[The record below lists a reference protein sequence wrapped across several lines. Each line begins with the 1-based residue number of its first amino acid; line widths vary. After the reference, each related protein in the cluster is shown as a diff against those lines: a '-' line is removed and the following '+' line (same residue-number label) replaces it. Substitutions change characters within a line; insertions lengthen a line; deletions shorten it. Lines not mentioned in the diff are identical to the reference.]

1 MKPRVIVVLAKDA
14 PVRGDFALIEEVAVP
29 VYVRTAEELCAARRD
44 ARVMLV
50 WDLATTLIRDCG
62 PEGLEWIQTNSIGVN
77 AVATPEVAAS
87 KVLVTNTR
95 GLFEQPMAEFV
106 LASILL
112 QAKDMRR
119 SIENQRRRVWDQR
132 STLRLQGRR
141 AAVIG
146 AGGVGA
152 RIALLLRTVGMD
164 VDIVGRTPRIDGG
177 AVDGRMLGPVRGMDE
192 LPELLPE
199 IDDLVLAAPLT
210 DSTRG
215 LIGARELAV
224 MRPNAHVVNVGRGPL
239 LDEDA
244 LLAALQSGRIGAATL
259 DVFET
264 EPLRADHPFWEM
276 ENVFV
281 SPHQSADFVGW
292 QRAAVEMFVRNLR
305 RWQQGEQLENVV
317 DLTGFV
323 LDVMRCGS
331 TAHSFATGSGQE
343 RTMCAGQN

>member
-1 MKPRVIVVLAKDA
+1 MEGPLKPRIIVVLGKDA
-14 PVRGDFALIEEVAVP
+14 PVREDFALIAEVAVP
-29 VYVRTAEELCAARRD
+29 VYVRTIEELRAARRD
-44 ARVMLV
+44 ACVMLV

-62 PEGLEWIQTNSIGVN
+62 PGGLEWIQTNSIGVN

-112 QAKDMRR
+112 QAKDIRR
-119 SIENQRRRVWDQR
+119 SMENQRRGVWDKR

-146 AGGVGA
+146 VGGVGA
-152 RIALLLRTVGMD
+152 RIALLLRAVGME

-177 AVDGRMLGPVRGMDE
+177 AVDGRALGPVRGIDE
-192 LPELLPE
+192 LPRLLPE

-215 LIGARELAV
+215 LIGAPELAA
-224 MRPNAHVVNVGRGPL
+224 MRPDSHVVNVGRGPL

-244 LLAALQSGRIGAATL
+244 LLAALQSRRIGAATL

-264 EPLRADHPFWEM
+264 EPLKADHPFWEM
-276 ENVFV
+276 ENVIV

-292 QRAAVEMFVRNLR
+292 QRAAIEMFVRNLR

-317 DLTGFV
+317 DLRGFV
-323 LDVMRCGS
+323 LDGQV
-331 TAHSFATGSGQE
+331 AHSTLG
-343 RTMCAGQN
+343 